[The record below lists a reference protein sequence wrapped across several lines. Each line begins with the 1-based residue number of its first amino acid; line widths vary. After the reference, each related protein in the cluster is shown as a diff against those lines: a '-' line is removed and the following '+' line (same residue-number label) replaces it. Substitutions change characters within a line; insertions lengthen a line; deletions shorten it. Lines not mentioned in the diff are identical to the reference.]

1 MSRLKGLDSIRF
13 LAALVVVL
21 GHFGGPPILENLGE
35 SFVGYKILHGLY
47 SCLFNGPAA
56 VIVFFI
62 LSGLVIHYPYHKGKT
77 FDLSR
82 FYLQRYVRIG
92 IPMIV
97 VALIALIANRIEDIG
112 IFWSLYAELIYY
124 TLYPLVLI
132 IKKRIGLKPLIA
144 ITYFIGLILIY
155 TIPYENTNAYVDMGI
170 YYTWIIGLPCWLM
183 GVYLAENI
191 DSEYKG
197 NFSKLVLWR
206 FGIYG
211 LSVILRIVKFH
222 TDLSNLITLN
232 LFAFI
237 VCAWLIEEV
246 KYYKKRPAMNALEWS
261 GTWSYS
267 LYICHLLAATFLAM
281 LFTFQP
287 PLIQWVYVFMGTLFL
302 SYLFFL
308 VVEKPS
314 HYLAKR
320 IKRTP
325 AVIVDETVED
335 ADSLKDSVKL
345 S

>member
-13 LAALVVVL
+13 IAALVVVL
-21 GHFGGPPILENLGE
+21 GHFGGPPILEGLDE
-35 SFVGYKILHGLY
+35 SFIGYKILQGLY
-47 SCLFNGPAA
+47 ACLFNGPAA

-62 LSGLVIHYPYHKGKT
+62 LSGLVIHYPYHKGKS

-92 IPMIV
+92 IPMMV
-97 VALIALIANRIEDIG
+97 VALIAWSANRLEDIG

-124 TLYPLVLI
+124 TLYPLILI
-132 IKKRIGLKPLIA
+132 LKKRIGLKPLIA
-144 ITYFIGLILIY
+144 ITYLIGLILIY
-155 TIPYENTNAYVDMGI
+155 TIPYEDTNAYVDMGI

-191 DSEYKG
+191 DSDYKG
-197 NFSKLVLWR
+197 NFPKLVLWR

-211 LSVILRIVKFH
+211 LSVVLRIVKFH
-222 TDLSNLITLN
+222 TDISNLITLN

-246 KYYKKRPAMNALEWS
+246 KYYKARPAIKTLEWA

-267 LYICHLLAATFLAM
+267 LYICHLLAAMFLAM
-281 LFTFQP
+281 LFTFQQP
-287 PLIQWVYVFMGTLFL
+287 VIQWLYVFTGTLIL
-302 SYLFFL
+302 SYLFYR

-320 IKRTP
+320 IKRAP
-325 AVIVDETVED
+325 VLEVDHAADETDSLED
-335 ADSLKDSVKL
+335 AVKL